1 MTEYINSYEHKK
13 DEPSDN
19 EKINFSEL
27 DLSKSEN
34 IAICSVAIAGAL
46 SEAILNDPNSM
57 KERFEAI
64 DLAWRNISVL
74 DDRIAS
80 GKIAGVPADDLLDF
94 ANIKSDT
101 KRSLQSCG
109 KKIGD
114 SGAFNV
120 MQGQFYGGC
129 GLSEYSA
136 PTVASLLRQATASFA
151 DIISDSKIDQG
162 TLNYFAGNIRPNIK
176 NIDQAP

>member
-1 MTEYINSYEHKK
+1 MMEYINSYEHKK

-34 IAICSVAIAGAL
+34 IAICSVAIAGA
-46 SEAILNDPNSM
+46 
-57 KERFEAI
+57 
-64 DLAWRNISVL
+64 
-74 DDRIAS
+74 
-80 GKIAGVPADDLLDF
+80 
-94 ANIKSDT
+94 
-101 KRSLQSCG
+101 
-109 KKIGD
+109 
-114 SGAFNV
+114 
-120 MQGQFYGGC
+120 
-129 GLSEYSA
+129 LSEYSA